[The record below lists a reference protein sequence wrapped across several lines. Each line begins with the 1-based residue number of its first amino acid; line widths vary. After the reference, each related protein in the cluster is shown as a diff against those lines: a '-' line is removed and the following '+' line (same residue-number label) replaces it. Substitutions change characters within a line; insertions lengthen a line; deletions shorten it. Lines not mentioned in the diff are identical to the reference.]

1 MIIILFLTVGSKPIR
16 QFVIGVFKKSSGKQ
30 KKKKKGGKFL
40 QRYVNNVIHFTY
52 SQLIFSRLDASFPVK
67 GAKNV
72 KN

>member
-30 KKKKKGGKFL
+30 KKKGGKFL

-52 SQLIFSRLDASFPVK
+52 SHSICAIFRCLC
-67 GAKNV
+67 
-72 KN
+72 